1 VIEPRGGSMGKAGKT
16 TALGLKVSKASKK
29 VNMF

>member
-1 VIEPRGGSMGKAGKT
+1 MGKAGKA

-29 VNMF
+29 VNML